1 MNYSMPVNY
10 QFSPYNNYL
19 QQIQQQNQ
27 NNNIQTLFMRSKT
40 VDDAKQYPL
49 APNTTAIFV
58 TEDNNY
64 CCLKSLGSSAFDT
77 PVFIIYSRQ
86 QENTNNNIQQEQ
98 KQEIKQEKQIE
109 YATKQELNSYIE
121 QFNLIGNNF
130 NILKNLTD
138 ELKNENSE
146 IKTENEKL
154 KSEIEKL
161 KSELG
166 VK

>member
-1 MNYSMPVNY
+1 MNYNNMPVNY
-10 QFSPYNNYL
+10 QFNPYNNYL
-19 QQIQQQNQ
+19 QQMQQQNQ

-77 PVFIIYSRQ
+77 PVFIVYSRQ
-86 QENTNNNIQQEQ
+86 QENINNNIQEQ
-98 KQEIKQEKQIE
+98 KQEIKQEEKQIE

-121 QFNLIGNNF
+121 QFNIIGNNF
-130 NILKNLTD
+130 SILKKENDSLRK
-138 ELKNENSE
+138 ELENIKNE
-146 IKTENEKL
+146 L
-154 KSEIEKL
+154 GIEG
-161 KSELG
+161 SG
-166 VK
+166 INATT